1 LSRKWGGEY
10 LKMFEL
16 FYLHGIITE
25 EFTYQKEPLLY
36 IHK

>member
-1 LSRKWGGEY
+1 
-10 LKMFEL
+10 MFEL

-36 IHK
+36 IHKWKFSMKVGKQ